1 MKQKFKLTT
10 STKMQSLK
18 GFFYSLIM
26 LFGSVAFFY
35 YLFGKSTFIPLYLLL
50 AIFFIFY
57 TLPVILLY
65 NNYLKYAENIVVVLQ
80 ENTMTIND
88 KTYTSDEIDQI
99 EIYAT
104 IQHVKK
110 SSGAYTFSHN
120 EYYYYIAIDLKEG
133 ETIVLNSLLGQD
145 LDEALKKAFPD
156 TKIKYTYSF
165 FSRLMI
171 TENSFSKERV

>member
-1 MKQKFKLTT
+1 MKQEFKLSKKSQIRALYGLMH
-10 STKMQSLK
+10 STIVWLALLIV
-18 GFFYSLIM
+18 FYF
-26 LFGSVAFFY
+26 LFEKEI
-35 YLFGKSTFIPLYLLL
+35 LFIALSIASLYL
-50 AIFFIFY
+50 IFDV
-57 TLPVILLY
+57 LPVLIL
-65 NNYLKYAENIVVVLQ
+65 NINYLKYAKNIAVVLK
-80 ENTMTIND
+80 ENTMIIND
-88 KTYTSDEIDQI
+88 KAYTSDEIDQI

-110 SSGAYTFSHN
+110 TAGAYTLSHN

-145 LDEALKKAFPD
+145 LDEALEKAFPD